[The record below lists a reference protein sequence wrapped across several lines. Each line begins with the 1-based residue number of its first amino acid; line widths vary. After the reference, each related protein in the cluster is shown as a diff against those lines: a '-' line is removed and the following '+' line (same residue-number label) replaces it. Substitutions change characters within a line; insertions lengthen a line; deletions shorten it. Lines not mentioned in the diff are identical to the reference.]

1 MEQLELFEFSPEELM
16 FLEMIRNLEKKTR
29 EIDLLK
35 LEVTHLKLEL
45 EEAIREILEF
55 TRLKSKLEE
64 AIREINILSDP
75 FEDFCILSDPFE
87 DFCDTFSYDEEFDHL
102 SSTSHDYLVE
112 QPGLTFENIKPTK
125 ETTFH

>member
-75 FEDFCILSDPFE
+75 F
-87 DFCDTFSYDEEFDHL
+87 
-102 SSTSHDYLVE
+102 
-112 QPGLTFENIKPTK
+112 
-125 ETTFH
+125 

>member
-75 FEDFCILSDPFE
+75 FEDFC
-87 DFCDTFSYDEEFDHL
+87 DTFSYDEEFDHI
-102 SSTSHDYLVE
+102 SSTSQDYLLE
-112 QPGLTFENIKPTK
+112 KSTLAFENLEPNEKTK
-125 ETTFH
+125 IH

>member
-1 MEQLELFEFSPEELM
+1 MKQLELFEISAEEM
-16 FLEMIRNLEKKTR
+16 KFLEMIRNLEKKTK

-64 AIREINILSDP
+64 AKREINIQ
-75 FEDFCILSDPFE
+75 SDPFE

-102 SSTSHDYLVE
+102 SSTSDDYLVE
-112 QPGLTFENIKPTK
+112 KSDLTFENMKPTK
-125 ETTFH
+125 ATIFH